1 MAYDVTSQ
9 WDDIHRQL
17 GNYEPLPVE
26 KTQKEFTDENIEKL
40 ESITKAQKEEKINN
54 LVQKEFEK
62 GTKFPPI
69 KKI

>member
-26 KTQKEFTDENIEKL
+26 KTQAEFTNENIDKL
-40 ESITKAQKEEKINN
+40 ESLTKKQKKEKIEKFAK
-54 LVQKEFEK
+54 KEFEDGK
-62 GTKFPPI
+62 
-69 KKI
+69 

>member
-26 KTQKEFTDENIEKL
+26 KTQKEFTDENIDKL
-40 ESITKAQKEEKINN
+40 ESLTKKQEKDKIEKF
-54 LVQKEFEK
+54 VQKEVEEGK
-62 GTKFPPI
+62 
-69 KKI
+69 